1 MGSPCDLGTVTEE
14 TMIRSNKQQNTPKP
28 RREWSFKERLPMAIL
43 AAIAP
48 IWTVF
53 FGVFEIY
60 ASNLTEFDFTFGDFA
75 GYLLLL
81 ALGGIGVLC
90 ALLLPL
96 RRRGFDIAFGIIFGI
111 TLIGYAQGNFL
122 NFGISSLTGDGA
134 ELSIHPAWLWG
145 NAILWLAVIGGSVA
159 AMLLLRRR
167 DWLRTG
173 AILALVM
180 IIGMQ
185 LVSFVVL
192 SLTTDVYKSKAELE
206 ATTEQTVDD
215 KTHVLTEKNLFTVG
229 KKNNVLLI
237 VIDRFDAKFYDEVA
251 AADPDYFHQF
261 EDFTY
266 YEDNISTYSRTYPA
280 ITSMLTGVTN
290 EFGPHDNAEDYFEA
304 AYATSP
310 LFKEL
315 KAADYTINLYTDDY
329 YTYRDAT
336 VFDGIAAN
344 VSGIQNYEIEHPW
357 YLTFRMLELS
367 AYRYVPVMAKP
378 HLSVSTDLFER
389 YVAYETEY
397 PPYEQ
402 EDSVLYDRIVRDGL
416 VVSEDDNF
424 FTLLHLWGPHSPYRI
439 DENGDMPEEGTNR
452 GATIGCMNLVLE
464 YINELKEKGLYD
476 DTTIVITGD
485 HAMPLS
491 DYKAP
496 SSPRL
501 TALFVKRA
509 GDKGAFRTS
518 SAQVSQENLIP
529 SLLEASG
536 IDPDRD
542 FGESYW
548 EIPEG
553 ETRVRTHY
561 FPLNSDIKGD
571 ETLVIFE
578 IKGDGHDFAN
588 WRVKEER
595 SLNGRLYR

>member
-1 MGSPCDLGTVTEE
+1 MD
-14 TMIRSNKQQNTPKP
+14 RSNQQQNAP
-28 RREWSFKERLPMAIL
+28 RSSRSKWSFKERLPMAIL

-48 IWTVF
+48 IFTVF

-60 ASNLTEFDFTFGDFA
+60 ASNLTEFDFAFADFV
-75 GYLLLL
+75 GYLVLL
-81 ALGGIGVLC
+81 ALGGIAVLC

-96 RRRGFDIAFGIIFGI
+96 RGRGFDIAFGIVFGI
-111 TLIGYAQGNFL
+111 ALIAYVQGNFL
-122 NFGISSLTGDGA
+122 NFGISSLVGDGA
-134 ELSIHPAWLWG
+134 EMGIHPVWLWG
-145 NAILWLAVIGGSVA
+145 NAVLWLAAIGGSVA

-173 AILALVM
+173 TILALVM

-185 LVSFVVL
+185 LVSFAVL
-192 SLTTDVYKSKAELE
+192 SLTTDVYKSKAELQ
-206 ATTEQTVDD
+206 ATAEKTEQNEQD
-215 KTHVLTEKNLFTVG
+215 KTHVLTEKNLFCVG

-237 VIDRFDAKFYDEVA
+237 VIDRFDAKFYDEVE
-251 AADPDYFHQF
+251 AADPDYFTQF

-290 EFGPHDNAEDYFEA
+290 EFGPRDNAEDYFEK
-304 AYATSP
+304 AYSTSP
-310 LFKEL
+310 LFEEL
-315 KAADYTINLYTDDY
+315 KKADYSINLYTDDY

-344 VSGIQNYEIEHPW
+344 VSGIKDYEVNHPW

-378 HLSVSTDLFER
+378 HMTVSTDLFER
-389 YVAYETEY
+389 YVVYETEY

-416 VVSEDDNF
+416 TVSEDDNF
-424 FTLLHLWGPHSPYRI
+424 FTLLHLWGPHAPYRI
-439 DENGDMPEEGTNR
+439 DENGDFPEEGTNR
-452 GATIGCMNLVLE
+452 GATIGCMNLVKE
-464 YINELKEKGLYD
+464 YIDELKEKGLYD

-496 SSPRL
+496 TSPRL

-509 GDKGAFRTS
+509 GEEHPFAVS

-536 IDPDRD
+536 VDPDRD

-553 ETRVRTHY
+553 ERRVRTHY

-571 ETLVIFE
+571 EKLVIFE
-578 IKGDGHDFAN
+578 ITGDGHDFAN
-588 WRVKEER
+588 WRIKEER